1 LPENIALSGG
11 GGHYAGTRELC
22 CLTMCYFDET

>member
-11 GGHYAGTRELC
+11 GGHYANARDLC
-22 CLTMCYFDET
+22 CMTMCYFDET